1 MINYR
6 RVCEVSK
13 NFKFNLFLE
22 LLLRV
27 FPRTRKFGDYT
38 YPVNSLEALIVEKE
52 IFKAGIY
59 DDFFNL
65 SGVKVFP
72 ERK

>member
-1 MINYR
+1 
-6 RVCEVSK
+6 
-13 NFKFNLFLE
+13 LE